1 MKPNER
7 IKEIRIKKGYS
18 QEYLAQHSGMS
29 RAQYASIEQGRK
41 RLYAHELA
49 SISKALGTT
58 ADFILFG
65 YEIDKMY
72 GYFIRT
78 FAQLEKEDQFDV
90 LNYVEYRRQLRDEL
104 EAFKTIT
111 QWKGQPHLEAALV
124 VANTNGKALF
134 NLKINF
140 SGKVCVSVYQ
150 QEKAASHETA
160 FPYYYGDLRSI
171 ITLGCICHISYLY
184 F

>member
-7 IKEIRIKKGYS
+7 IKDIRIRKGYS

-111 QWKGQPHLEAALV
+111 Q
-124 VANTNGKALF
+124 
-134 NLKINF
+134 
-140 SGKVCVSVYQ
+140 
-150 QEKAASHETA
+150 
-160 FPYYYGDLRSI
+160 
-171 ITLGCICHISYLY
+171 
-184 F
+184 